1 MRQFDKYVIIKL
13 VTIRYILEREV
24 LRINKKW
31 VLGIYR
37 TIKDN
42 QIVLAYFRSI
52 RHLVM
57 YMVPHGR
64 FARPRGAGTSI

>member
-13 VTIRYILEREV
+13 VNYKIRFRKRSTTYQH
-24 LRINKKW
+24 KKW
-31 VLGIYR
+31 VLDIHR
-37 TIKDN
+37 T
-42 QIVLAYFRSI
+42 LAYCKSI

-64 FARPRGAGTSI
+64 FARPRGAGNFYQSAIEF